1 MTITDTTTNVFTLNK
16 MDEMTTALCD
26 GECVTLYVGNAIATL
41 SYDGTTETLYSE
53 VTVDGKWGNG
63 IEYNGV
69 RYRSQLLDGVLWAI
83 TYLLEE

>member
-1 MTITDTTTNVFTLNK
+1 MTITTPTANVITLNK

-41 SYDGTTETLYSE
+41 SYDSTTETLYGE

-63 IEYNGV
+63 IECNGV
-69 RYRSQLLDGVLWAI
+69 RYRNQLLDRVLRAI
-83 TYLLEE
+83 TYLLGE